1 MIIRLLDREPRA
13 DSRTFSASEPT
24 RITQASNFSF
34 ESRLLFSP
42 VIGTTSMPN
51 WRKHSES
58 MLREDSCK
66 STRAAL
72 AENFFEQD
80 RATREFPKVF
90 SVFFGSRPVPLR
102 MEAGRS
108 VETPFWRGN
117 RAIAIAN
124 KDNIGH
130 VDRK

>member
-1 MIIRLLDREPRA
+1 MIMRLLDREPRA

-42 VIGTTSMPN
+42 VIVTTSMPN

-58 MLREDSCK
+58 MLREDSCR
-66 STRAAL
+66 STSAAR
-72 AENFFEQD
+72 AENFFVED
-80 RATREFPKVF
+80 SATREFPKAF
-90 SVFFGSRPVPLR
+90 SVFRVTSRPGYAQG
-102 MEAGRS
+102 MN

-117 RAIAIAN
+117 PVIAIAN

-130 VDRK
+130 VGVIT